1 MNKNFEA
8 DKQIFIDKID
18 NANAIIDKILSDSSL
33 DLASSN
39 QISKLRKI
47 QNKNN
52 LYKHKLTSN
61 EFEVAIIGL
70 EKAGKS
76 TFANALIDNNIL
88 PSAPERCTFTTT
100 RLVSGEDKAIVK
112 FYNET
117 DFEGIFRGMLKE
129 IAYPDYEN
137 VSYRNITLEEFDKHF
152 NDLQETDSHR
162 YNYHVGKTNEEILD
176 IIKCQKNLRLDG
188 SAIEFSGDEL
198 NSENFKEYIK
208 GKNGDTS
215 KPRSVESIEIQ
226 SSKLQKMQN
235 IIMYD
240 VPGFDSPTK
249 LHERQTEERLKSA
262 DAIILVTNAGSN
274 PSIQGTSLNIIKNNT
289 DNDGIALKDKL
300 FVFGNQIDRVNTED
314 QIVGNAKIL
323 RNDVIK
329 HNIGIESRVFT
340 GSALSYLDKNH
351 KPKYKNIDN
360 GIEKIRK
367 ALTDYYKTDRFEILK
382 QKLLMLENELKEIFL
397 DIKKMNTIDGDI
409 NIDENKLKSEITYQ
423 ESKEIEKRIKENLK
437 NYFHNLKQDVL
448 NQKWLSKKMEEVIE
462 NEKYFKEINDKYFD
476 RIYRIHDE
484 SLRLDA
490 PYEKVNR
497 DIRKEI
503 HLKYLEEYLEIIQNI
518 TDEKCKEI
526 EQKLLWEF
534 ACSVSGSINPTEN
547 ILRQCEKLISAI
559 THNVAHQKDK
569 FGYLVE
575 RFSRDIFDIM
585 LSFPIGSQDRINRFE
600 KAAHDIKHLDY
611 YYSNGFG
618 TLISII
624 LSHKEKILT
633 TEDRNGINKLKNLIK
648 AVIHRDPKNYADIQ
662 KISDLIFNNK
672 IERILAENYD
682 IYKIYNYLQSDNCIT
697 PSTNQQ
703 QVVDEINRDINYLK
717 NILIKS
723 VIPAINLEVAFLN
736 SVDKQIKLLI
746 SSIDNKNQHSKVFNN
761 FISSIVTLVKKDDLD
776 NVSQIIEK
784 QKLKKEI
791 IETISNF

>member
-8 DKQIFIDKID
+8 EKQIFIDKID

-152 NDLQETDSHR
+152 NDLQETDPHR

-648 AVIHRDPKNYADIQ
+648 SVINHDPKNYADIQ

-736 SVDKQIKLLI
+736 SIDKQIKLLI

>member
-8 DKQIFIDKID
+8 EKQIFIDKID

-624 LSHKEKILT
+624 ISHKEKILT

-648 AVIHRDPKNYADIQ
+648 SVINHDPKNYADIQ

-723 VIPAINLEVAFLN
+723 VIPAINLEAAFLN